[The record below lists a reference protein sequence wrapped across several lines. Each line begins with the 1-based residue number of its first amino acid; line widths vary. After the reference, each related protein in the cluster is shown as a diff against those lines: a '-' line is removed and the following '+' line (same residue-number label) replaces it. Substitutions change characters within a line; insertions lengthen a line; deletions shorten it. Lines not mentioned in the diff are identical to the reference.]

1 MFPLLH
7 HGLCVILSAAL
18 LLTNGL
24 PMAVQHAHP
33 VGANLSHHTH
43 PAIFAPV
50 ASALDSIERRSPARR
65 NMVLAVAPSSITE
78 VTEHIHLL
86 WLGMEF
92 TLPAPKGHQ
101 PNTSVTVSAGGLLA
115 RLADQGAIDAGAP
128 SAVRLLA
135 DFPWVSELFP
145 SLSSRA
151 AQADPPRDFASLPLC
166 DTARH
171 ARSGVQLI

>member
-1 MFPLLH
+1 MFRLLH
-7 HGLCVILSAAL
+7 HGLCVTLSAAL

-43 PAIFAPV
+43 ELGYAPASNVDLFARQD
-50 ASALDSIERRSPARR
+50 A
-65 NMVLAVAPSSITE
+65 LAVAPASITE
-78 VTEHIHLL
+78 ITEHIHLL

-101 PNTSVTVSAGGLLA
+101 PDTSVTASAGGMLA
-115 RLADQGAIDAGAP
+115 RLADQGACDSGSKP
-128 SAVRLLA
+128 VPTSLA
-135 DFPWVSELFP
+135 DLPVIGGLKNVVT
-145 SLSSRA
+145 
-151 AQADPPRDFASLPLC
+151 PPRVEVVRRRELASLPLC
-166 DTARH
+166 DAARH

>member
-43 PAIFAPV
+43 PAVFAPV
-50 ASALDSIERRSPARR
+50 VSALDSAARR

-115 RLADQGAIDAGAP
+115 RLADQGALDVGAQ
-128 SAVRLLA
+128 SAVRLVA
-135 DFPWVSELFP
+135 DFPWVGELSP

-151 AQADPPRDFASLPLC
+151 APADPPRDFASLPLC

>member
-1 MFPLLH
+1 MYRLLH
-7 HGLCVILSAAL
+7 HGLCAILSAAL

-33 VGANLSHHTH
+33 VGKNLSHHTH
-43 PAIFAPV
+43 DTGFASHGSMSPHREHLPV
-50 ASALDSIERRSPARR
+50 IASASL
-65 NMVLAVAPSSITE
+65 TE

-92 TLPAPKGHQ
+92 TLPAPKGHE
-101 PNTSVTVSAGGLLA
+101 PDKSVSPSGACVLA
-115 RLADQGAIDAGAP
+115 RLNDQCA
-128 SAVRLLA
+128 
-135 DFPWVSELFP
+135 SELDSTP
-145 SLSSRA
+145 SPCVLVDDLFLSEAFCVISAPA
-151 AQADPPRDFASLPLC
+151 AEVRPRELASLPLC

>member
-1 MFPLLH
+1 MFRLLH
-7 HGLCVILSAAL
+7 HGLCSTLSAAL

-43 PAIFAPV
+43 DLGHAPGAKVDSFARHDAV
-50 ASALDSIERRSPARR
+50 AVSPAS
-65 NMVLAVAPSSITE
+65 VTE

-92 TLPAPKGHQ
+92 TFPAPKGHQ
-101 PNTSVTVSAGGLLA
+101 PNTSVTVSAGGMLA
-115 RLADQGAIDAGAP
+115 RLADQGACDVSSKP
-128 SAVRLLA
+128 VPTLLA
-135 DFPWVSELFP
+135 DLPVIGDLCDGVAPPVVEVVRPREL
-145 SLSSRA
+145 
-151 AQADPPRDFASLPLC
+151 ASLPLC
-166 DTARH
+166 ETARH

>member
-1 MFPLLH
+1 MYRLLH
-7 HGLCVILSAAL
+7 HGLCVSLSAAL

-43 PAIFAPV
+43 DVGYAPAGDAFSSV
-50 ASALDSIERRSPARR
+50 RRDA
-65 NMVLAVAPSSITE
+65 LAVAPVSITE
-78 VTEHIHLL
+78 ITEHIHLL

-101 PNTSVTVSAGGLLA
+101 PNTSVTASARGLLA
-115 RLADQGAIDAGAP
+115 RLADQGACDAGSKLVP
-128 SAVRLLA
+128 TLLA
-135 DFPWVSELFP
+135 DLPMIGDVYDGDSLEVADVS
-145 SLSSRA
+145 R
-151 AQADPPRDFASLPLC
+151 PRDLASLPLC
-166 DTARH
+166 DIARH